1 MSLFSLYRMRK
12 YPVRERRP
20 SDKGQASKAK
30 SPRGKRKSPT
40 QIRQL
45 ARHLKDAQSLSN
57 NIWDLDVA
65 VAHVEGMAGVNENL
79 HVCFIDLS
87 IEMLIYSS
95 TYLYLV

>member
-40 QIRQL
+40 KIRQL

-79 HVCFIDLS
+79 QV
-87 IEMLIYSS
+87 YN
-95 TYLYLV
+95 LYMFY